1 MAFGMRVWS
10 AGKILMLIGALFATY
25 LLFAVASMQVA
36 LKTRNVT
43 VPDLSNRTTKEATSL
58 LANLGLTLRVDEV
71 RRSDLKV
78 GADHVVAQEP
88 APGSVAR
95 RQRSVKVWLSGGQT
109 LARVPSLTGES
120 ERTAQLRLSQGGLG
134 VASVTQVRSDR
145 YPADV
150 VVAQEPPA
158 NAVGTRVTLLV
169 NRGGNG
175 ATYVMPDLIG
185 ANGDRASEILRA
197 RGFRVSVVG
206 SAPYPGVAAGV
217 VLRQTPQ
224 SGFQIAPGEPVSLEV
239 SR

>member
-1 MAFGMRVWS
+1 MALGPRVRS
-10 AGKILMLIGALFATY
+10 AGKIVMLIGALPATY
-25 LLFAVASMQVA
+25 LLFAVASMQLA
-36 LKTRNVT
+36 LKARDVT
-43 VPDLSNRTTKEATSL
+43 VPDLSNRTTNEAT
-58 LANLGLTLRVDEV
+58 ATVTALGLALRVDDV
-71 RRSDLKV
+71 RRPDLKI
-78 GADHVVAQEP
+78 GADRVVAQEP
-88 APGSVAR
+88 APGSLAR
-95 RQRSVKVWLSGGQT
+95 RQRSVKVWLSAGPNS
-109 LARVPSLTGES
+109 ARVPSLTGES
-120 ERTAQLRLSQGGLG
+120 ERTAQLRLSQDGLG
-134 VASVTQVRSDR
+134 IASVTHVRSER

-150 VVAQEPPA
+150 VLAQQPPA
-158 NAVGTRVTLLV
+158 NTAGTHVTLLV

-185 ANGDRASEILRA
+185 ANGDRASEILRV